1 MTQSEQT
8 LPAGVSLAQGEG
20 GLDVVAVQTPAASA
34 QIYRQGAQVTSWR
47 PAGGDEVL
55 WVSPTSRYAAGAA
68 IRGGIPLCAPW
79 FGPGRKKDKPG
90 AHGWFRTA
98 EWTLADASADGDDIV
113 LRFTL
118 DGADAD
124 VPDGEP
130 ADVRAEYTVRVGPE
144 LTVALTV
151 TAGAEGL
158 DLEEALHTYVAVSD
172 VATIA
177 IEGLDGSRY
186 ADKTPGGRAVNAQ
199 SGDLRLTRQTDRVY
213 GHAGQVDVVDEAA
226 GRRIVVTKD
235 GSGSTIVWN
244 PWEAKAAETADIGDA
259 WRGFVCV
266 EAGNALNQHVVLEPG
281 ASHTLST
288 TLRAQAL

>member
-1 MTQSEQT
+1 MTRSDAA
-8 LPAGVSLAQGEG
+8 LVDGVSLGEG
-20 GLDVVAVQTPAASA
+20 PGGLPVVEVQTPAATA
-34 QIYRQGAQVTSWR
+34 TIHLQGAQVTSWV
-47 PAGGDEVL
+47 PAGAQEVL
-55 WVSPTSRYAAGAA
+55 WLSPTAVYAHGTA

-98 EWTLADASADGDDIV
+98 LWTLADTSRDGDDVV

-118 DGADAD
+118 DGADAS
-124 VPDGEP
+124 VPDGQP
-130 ADVRAEYTVRVGPE
+130 ADVTADYTVRVGAQLG
-144 LTVALTV
+144 LTLTV

-172 VATIA
+172 VADITV
-177 IEGLDGSRY
+177 EGLDGSRY

-199 SGDLRLTRQTDRVY
+199 SGDLRLMRQTDRVY
-213 GHAGQVDVVDEAA
+213 AHAGQAVVVDEAA
-226 GRRIVVTKD
+226 GRRVVVTKD

-244 PWEAKAAETADIGDA
+244 PWEAKAAEAADIGDA

-266 EAGNALNQHVVLEPG
+266 EAGNALNQFVKLGPG
-281 ASHTLST
+281 EAHTLT
-288 TLRAQAL
+288 ATLAVEAL